1 MKVIGPQVHD
11 ALTQIALFWAVSWK
25 YPQRVAV
32 KDSNHEISYGEL
44 RDWMLR
50 IVQVMKNEG
59 VHAGDRIAIELPP
72 DAGLIASILAVQF
85 IGAAYIP
92 LDRNAPVARNS
103 LILND
108 SLPRMIIN
116 ESGHSNFDGFQAKS
130 LYQMLSVSVIANS
143 LLNAA
148 VPEGTAYIIYTSGTT
163 GNPKGVPITHANLR
177 ALFRATE
184 TVFKFNKDDS
194 TVLFH
199 SCAFDFSVWEMWSV
213 LAYGGKLVIP
223 DNETRLT
230 PGKLAQLVHD
240 QQITLLNQT
249 PGAFS
254 VNAPRLCQ
262 FPKGALALRFVVFGG
277 ERLNF
282 QMIRQ
287 WQQHFGLTSPLLVNM
302 YGITETTV
310 HSSWHIIRDDDLE
323 HSESIIGKLLPGFD
337 YLIRP
342 LDESNQ
348 HSGYGELLLCGP
360 QVTPGYLNQNNE
372 TNGKF
377 IFVKKNNITERY
389 YCTGDLV
396 QDNFAGALFYM
407 GRCDQQV
414 KINGYRIEIGE
425 IESVL
430 ARHES
435 IIDISVITSHSEILG
450 HHLVCCFASS
460 DNKTAV
466 IEQLHKL
473 AKESLPFYMRPV
485 RYRGF
490 DSIPKT
496 INGKIDKQHL
506 KLSVE

>member
-1 MKVIGPQVHD
+1 MRIIDSQAHD
-11 ALTQIALFWAVSWK
+11 ALTQIELFWAVSWK
-25 YPQRVAV
+25 FPQRVAV
-32 KDSNHEISYGEL
+32 KDLDHEISYGEL

-50 IVQVMKNEG
+50 IIQTLKDEG
-59 VHAGDRIAIELPP
+59 VHAGDKVAIELPP
-72 DAGLIASILAVQF
+72 GAELIASILAIQF
-85 IGAAYIP
+85 IGAAYVPI
-92 LDRNAPVARNS
+92 DRNAPVARNS

-108 SLPRMIIN
+108 SQPRMIIN
-116 ESGHSNFDGFQAKS
+116 ESGHSNFAGFQAKS
-130 LYQMLSVSVIANS
+130 IYQMLSVSVMADS
-143 LLNAA
+143 VLNMA
-148 VPEGTAYIIYTSGTT
+148 VPEGLAYIIYTSGTT

-184 TVFKFNKDDS
+184 PVFKFNEDDS

-199 SCAFDFSVWEMWSV
+199 SYAFDFSVWEMWSV

-230 PGKLAQLVHD
+230 PSKLAQLVHD
-240 QQITLLNQT
+240 QKITLLNQT

-254 VNAPRLCQ
+254 VNASWLCQ
-262 FPKGALALRFVVFGG
+262 FPKGSLALRFIIFGG

-282 QMIRQ
+282 QMLKQ
-287 WQQHFGLTSPLLVNM
+287 WQQHFGLMSPLLVNM

-310 HSSWHIIRDDDLE
+310 HSSWHIISNDDLE
-323 HSESIIGKLLPGFD
+323 HTESIIGELLSGFD
-337 YLIRP
+337 YIIRP
-342 LDESNQ
+342 LDESDLR
-348 HSGYGELLLCGP
+348 SGYGELLLCGS

-377 IFVKKNNITERY
+377 ILAEKNNITKRY

-396 QDNFAGALFYM
+396 QYNSTGKLVYM

-430 ARHES
+430 ARLES
-435 IIDISVITSHSEILG
+435 IIDISVITSHSETLG
-450 HHLVCCFASS
+450 HHLVCCFASN
-460 DNKTAV
+460 DNKADV

-473 AKESLPFYMRPV
+473 AKELLPFYMRPI

-490 DSIPKT
+490 DAIPKT

>member
-1 MKVIGPQVHD
+1 MRTIDSQAHD

-25 YPQRVAV
+25 FPQRVAV
-32 KDSNHEISYGEL
+32 KDPNHEIVYGEL

-50 IVQVMKNEG
+50 IVQVLKEEG

-72 DAGLIASILAVQF
+72 GAELIASVLAVQF
-85 IGAAYIP
+85 IGAAYVP
-92 LDRNAPVARNS
+92 LDRNAPAARNS

-108 SLPRMIIN
+108 SQPRMIIN
-116 ESGHSNFDGFQAKS
+116 ESGQTNFAGFQAKS
-130 LYQMLSVSVIANS
+130 VYQMLSVSVISDS

-148 VPEGTAYIIYTSGTT
+148 VPEGLAYIIYTSGTT
-163 GNPKGVPITHANLR
+163 GSPKGVPITHANLR
-177 ALFRATE
+177 ALFCATE
-184 TVFKFNKDDS
+184 PVFKFNENDA
-194 TVLFH
+194 TLLFH
-199 SCAFDFSVWEMWSV
+199 SYAFDFSVWEIWSV

-230 PGKLAQLVHD
+230 PPKLAQLIFD
-240 QQITLLNQT
+240 QKITLLNQT

-254 VNAPRLCQ
+254 VNAPWLCQ
-262 FPKGALALRFVVFGG
+262 FPKGSLNLRFVVFGG

-282 QMIRQ
+282 QTLKQ
-287 WQQHFGLTSPLLVNM
+287 WQQHIGLASPLLVNM

-310 HSSWHIIRDDDLE
+310 HSSWHIISDDDLE
-323 HSESIIGKLLPGFD
+323 HSESIIGELLPGFD
-337 YLIRP
+337 YIIRP
-342 LDESNQ
+342 VDESNQ
-348 HSGYGELLLCGP
+348 QLGYGELLLCGP

-377 IFVKKNNITERY
+377 ILAEKNNITERY

-396 QDNFAGALFYM
+396 QYNATGKLVYM

-450 HHLVCCFASS
+450 NHLVCCFASS
-460 DNKTAV
+460 DNKPEV
-466 IEQLHKL
+466 IEQLQTL
-473 AKESLPFYMRPV
+473 AKELLPFYMRPL

-490 DSIPKT
+490 DAIPKT